1 VGMKAQV
8 RSLLGR
14 SLAGARSRPKRAMLA
29 VTAVGALGVAAFA
42 VPLPGAAAAPAVAA
56 SEHLVVYQAGVSRDD
71 AHAAIRAAGGTVVGE
86 IDAVGVATVRATDPG
101 FVEKAAGQ
109 AAIFGTTTASSV
121 IGQEQHRRL
130 FGGDVAQDA
139 STGPA
144 AIRRAKPAG
153 DDPLASAQW
162 GNRLIGATAAGSYAH
177 QRGSRA
183 VRVAVIDTGVD
194 ASHPDLAPVVNR
206 RLSRNFVIDNEVP
219 GIDDGP
225 CEVPSCVDPPDQDPF
240 GHGTHVAGTIAAA
253 LNGVGTSGVAPGVD
267 LISLRAGQDSG
278 FFLLR
283 PFLQAMVYAATHG
296 DDVVNLSIYLDPWLR
311 NCATNPADSA
321 QEQAEQ
327 RARIEAVL
335 RVTRFARSRG
345 VSMVAATGNEWIDLG
360 KPSVDGSSPNFP
372 VGAARDRAIDPADC
386 LTLPSDAPG
395 VLDVSAV
402 GPPTTSG
409 EFRKAYY
416 SNWGEPV
423 TVSAPGGDSRMFF
436 GEPGYNRP
444 ENRIL
449 APYPLSVARECGE
462 VDADGV
468 PNGMTTCGPVQGS
481 QPRTTPLVR
490 DCAPSG
496 ACGLYAYAQGTSM
509 ASPYAAGVM
518 AIIVAQRGHR
528 DPVHGGLKMSPN
540 EVERLLRRTA
550 TPVGCPAS
558 DPFVY
563 PHAPGVYDAVCQETT
578 HGNGFFGAG
587 LVSADR
593 ASTL

>member
-1 VGMKAQV
+1 MGIKAQA
-8 RSLLGR
+8 R
-14 SLAGARSRPKRAMLA
+14 SLAGAKSRPKQAMLA
-29 VTAVGALGVAAFA
+29 VTIGALGVAAFT
-42 VPLPGAAAAPAVAA
+42 VPLPGAAAAPAVAS
-56 SEHLVVYQAGVSRDD
+56 SEHLVVYRTGVSRDA
-71 AHAAIRAAGGTVVGE
+71 AHAAIRAAGGTVVEE
-86 IDAVGVATVRATDPG
+86 IGAVGVATVRTTDPE
-101 FVEKAAGQ
+101 FVEKASGQ
-109 AAIFGTTTASSV
+109 AAIFGTTEASSV
-121 IGQEQHRRL
+121 IGQGEQRKRL

-139 STGPA
+139 STGTA
-144 AIRRAKPAG
+144 TIRRAKPAG
-153 DDPLASAQW
+153 DDPLAPAQW

-177 QRGSRA
+177 ERGSRA

-194 ASHPDLAPVVNR
+194 ASHPDLAPVLNR
-206 RLSRNFVIDNEVP
+206 RLSRNFTIDNEA

-225 CEVPSCVDPPDQDPF
+225 CEVPSCVDPPDVDPF

-253 LNGVGTSGVAPGVD
+253 LNGIGTAGVAPGVD

-278 FFLLR
+278 YFLLR
-283 PFLQAMVYAATHG
+283 PFLLAMVYAALNG
-296 DDVVNLSIYLDPWLR
+296 VDVVNLSIYLDPWLR
-311 NCATNPADSA
+311 NCRTNPADSPA
-321 QEQAEQ
+321 EQAEQ

-335 RVTRFARSRG
+335 RVTQFARSQG
-345 VSMVAATGNEWIDLG
+345 VSMVAATGNEWVDLG
-360 KPSVDGSSPNFP
+360 KPHADGSSPNFP
-372 VGAARDRAIDPADC
+372 AGAARDRQIDPNDC

-402 GPPTTSG
+402 GPPNEDG

-423 TVSAPGGDSRMFF
+423 VVAAPGGDSREFF
-436 GEPGYNRP
+436 GKPGYNRP

-449 APYPLSVARECGE
+449 APYPLAVARECGE
-462 VDADGV
+462 VDAEGV
-468 PNGMTTCGPVQGS
+468 PNGLTTCGPVPGS

-490 DCAPSG
+490 DCAPSASG

-528 DPVHGGLKMSPN
+528 DRLHGGVTMNPDQ
-540 EVERLLRRTA
+540 VERLLRETA
-550 TPVGCPAS
+550 TPVACPDS
-558 DPFVY
+558 NPYVY
-563 PHAPGVYDAVCQETT
+563 PHAPEVYDAVCEATT